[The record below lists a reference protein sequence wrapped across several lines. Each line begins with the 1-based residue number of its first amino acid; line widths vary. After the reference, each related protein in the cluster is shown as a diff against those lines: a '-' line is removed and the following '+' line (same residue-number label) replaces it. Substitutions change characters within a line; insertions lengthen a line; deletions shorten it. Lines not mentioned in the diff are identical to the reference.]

1 MFDNSYVTYVFFT
14 QLLCFT
20 GTSLFPRLAG
30 NLVPSWEGWPAAGW
44 GSGHSHLRQNGGWP
58 PCCGRSLCAC
68 FSSFLST
75 HIHIYIHT
83 RYNYYVMSYYIILYY
98 VILCYVSLCYV
109 ILYHIML
116 CYITLYYIILH
127 YITLYYM
134 IYIHIYLRIYLRR
147 YFIGEDWRRRKWR
160 GKTQIRKKWRRRR
173 RRW

>member
-1 MFDNSYVTYVFFT
+1 MFHWDVVVSQACWKPCAVV
-14 QLLCFT
+14 
-20 GTSLFPRLAG
+20 RRMAG
-30 NLVPSWEGWPAAGW
+30 SR
-44 GSGHSHLRQNGGWP
+44 LRQRPQPFASKWGMASMLWTFSV
-58 PCCGRSLCAC
+58 CVC

-147 YFIGEDWRRRKWR
+147 YFIGED
-160 GKTQIRKKWRRRR
+160 
-173 RRW
+173 